1 MGFGKFLPFLA
12 LGFLVLYQVGM
23 IQAAPFRSAV
33 EDSSLSEEEEDLLLA
48 ILVKEF
54 MKKMASEKEQ
64 AALDSSFTSQKRS
77 CNAGSCLTN
86 KLAVLLSKS
95 GSAAHAKL
103 LPATMF
109 SKGKGQRKG
118 PQEEDDGS

>member
-64 AALDSSFTSQKRS
+64 AALDSRFPLDSDFLQ
-77 CNAGSCLTN
+77 
-86 KLAVLLSKS
+86 
-95 GSAAHAKL
+95 AKL
-103 LPATMF
+103 LAFIF
-109 SKGKGQRKG
+109 SNDFTWIVTPSK
-118 PQEEDDGS
+118 PEDFCDGC